1 MLKVDKSLLS
11 DEVGQKPAGPPAEG
25 PRNFYLR
32 VLRHQRPTVIVIM
45 VLVMAIA
52 LIYLFTATPTY
63 VGTAYMVIDTHQ
75 LQLLQDPQ
83 QAQRGAIN
91 VDNGMVST
99 QIQLLKSQN
108 VSRAVIAKLNLTED
122 NEYAGPPG
130 FFGALIGRLT
140 SLFTPSG
147 PPLTEEEEKSQLL
160 RRVQAKFEDQRTIT
174 QVEQSYEM
182 EIDAQ
187 SEDRNK
193 AAKIANAIAEA
204 YIDDTLEAKY
214 QATRRA
220 NVWLQDRVQE
230 LRAQV
235 AAEQKAVVAFRQKNN
250 ISYVDTGGRKFY
262 VDTPGKLVNEQQL
275 SELNSQLI
283 LAQAATAQAKALYDR
298 IQEVM
303 KQEIPDASVG
313 DALNNQVIIKLRGLY
328 LELAARAG
336 IYSQKYGSNHLSVVA
351 LRSQM
356 REQLLA
362 IRDEMGKI
370 EQSAKSDYEIA
381 LAREQS
387 LLASVKSAMSQSQLT
402 NQTQIQLQ
410 ELESKAQ
417 TSRTLHDIASSTIW
431 RQSSN
436 NPSPSSKP
444 VLWDRP
450 MPR

>member
-1 MLKVDKSLLS
+1 M
-11 DEVGQKPAGPPAEG
+11 
-25 PRNFYLR
+25 
-32 VLRHQRPTVIVIM
+32 
-45 VLVMAIA
+45 
-52 LIYLFTATPTY
+52 
-63 VGTAYMVIDTHQ
+63 
-75 LQLLQDPQ
+75 
-83 QAQRGAIN
+83 
-91 VDNGMVST
+91 
-99 QIQLLKSQN
+99 
-108 VSRAVIAKLNLTED
+108 
-122 NEYAGPPG
+122 
-130 FFGALIGRLT
+130 
-140 SLFTPSG
+140 
-147 PPLTEEEEKSQLL
+147 TEEEEKSQLL

-174 QVEQSYEM
+174 RVEQSYEM

-220 NVWLQDRVQE
+220 NVWLQDRLQE

-250 ISYVDTGGRKFY
+250 ISYVDTGGGKFY

-283 LAQAATAQAKALYDR
+283 LAQAATAQAKARYDR

-328 LELAARAG
+328 LDLAARAG

-387 LLASVKSAMSQSQLT
+387 LFASVKSAMSQSQLT

-417 TSRTLHDIASSTIW
+417 TSRTLHDNFLQHYMETIQQ
-431 RQSSN
+431 QSF
-436 NPSPSSKP
+436 PITEARLVGPADAPLSKSYP
-444 VLWDRP
+444 KTWLILLLALVGGS
-450 MPR
+450 